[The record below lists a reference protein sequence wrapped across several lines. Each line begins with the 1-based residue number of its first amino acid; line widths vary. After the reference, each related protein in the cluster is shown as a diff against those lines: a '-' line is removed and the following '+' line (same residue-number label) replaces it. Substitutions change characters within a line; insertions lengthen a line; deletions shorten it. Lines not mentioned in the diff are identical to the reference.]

1 MNLKVLDD
9 RFEISR
15 VDEAPLG
22 RDYWAVIHDHDGWT
36 VVAPCET
43 GIWKAIQVDQEFGLD
58 EIGVLLQLLQPL
70 AEAKVPIMAY
80 SSYRTDYLF
89 VKMNQVQVAVEAL
102 VQAGHKVVGNE
113 S

>member
-15 VDEAPLG
+15 VDEAPTG
-22 RDYWAVIHDHDGWT
+22 ADHWAVIHDNDGWT
-36 VVAPCET
+36 VVAACDT
-43 GIWKAIQVDQEFGLD
+43 GIWQAIQIDQQFGLD

-70 AEAKVPIMAY
+70 AGAKVPIMAY

-89 VKMNQVQVAVEAL
+89 IKMNQVQVAVEAL
-102 VQAGHKVVGNE
+102 MQAGHKVVGNE